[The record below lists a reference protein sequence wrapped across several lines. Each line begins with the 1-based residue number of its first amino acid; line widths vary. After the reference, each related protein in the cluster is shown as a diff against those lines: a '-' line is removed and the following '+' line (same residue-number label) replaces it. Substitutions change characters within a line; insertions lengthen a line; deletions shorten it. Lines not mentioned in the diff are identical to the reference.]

1 MMEEEE
7 EVGVSN
13 IDKDNLLVTMMM
25 EHFFVSTRALIMQK
39 MSLLGDILSY
49 NFFI

>member
-1 MMEEEE
+1 
-7 EVGVSN
+7 
-13 IDKDNLLVTMMM
+13 M

-49 NFFI
+49 NFFIWQHNGEVHRSLNA